1 MSGRARRSSGSLT
14 PEGLTFHS
22 PFPSLGS
29 AATQSLKGT
38 VTCSQ
43 PLSLMLTRMSGHR
56 SRRLALEGEA
66 RVPPRGTPPFPWARA
81 LTSTLGNV
89 CRVRGAPYVDT
100 VRVPPTT
107 PPLALFQIGLKTFE
121 RFLLAYQL
129 AVLKKY
135 CSWVND

>member
-1 MSGRARRSSGSLT
+1 MSGRVRRSSGSLT

-29 AATQSLKGT
+29 APTQSRKGT

-81 LTSTLGNV
+81 LTSTPGNV
-89 CRVRGAPYVDT
+89 CRVGDAPCVDT
-100 VRVPPTT
+100 VRVPLHRSSPCFVPNRTEDFG
-107 PPLALFQIGLKTFE
+107 ALSAGT
-121 RFLLAYQL
+121 
-129 AVLKKY
+129 
-135 CSWVND
+135 STGSS